1 MVKESEEPIKDSNDH
16 NSDDRFV
23 RSPDLVDLLTQGGKR
38 TVDSET
44 MIKEAQTRIW
54 GSLKK
59 GYQYPSMLEKSN
71 SFLQKHV
78 YARLD
83 MVVLYV
89 DIVGSTTMILELP
102 EEKIAIIMSSF
113 AQEMASLILQFNGF
127 VLKYAGDAV
136 IGYFVAEDNS
146 LQSADNAVSCAASML
161 TMIEKGI
168 NPILNQYDYPD
179 LMAKIGID
187 FGKNIVIRYGED
199 KENSHVDLMGPA
211 MNIASK
217 IQNFAKPNQILIG
230 NDVYQRLHPNT
241 QKSFKEIVWSKNE
254 WHYRS
259 RSTGDL
265 YQVYEYV
272 G

>member
-1 MVKESEEPIKDSNDH
+1 MSKKEGNPSDSESPNSN
-16 NSDDRFV
+16 NKLEA
-23 RSPDLVDLLTQGGKR
+23 SPTVVDLLTQGTKR
-38 TVDSET
+38 TLDSET
-44 MIKEAQTRIW
+44 MIKETQKRVW

-59 GYQYPSMLEKSN
+59 GFQYPSMLEESKK
-71 SFLQKHV
+71 FLQSHV
-78 YARLD
+78 YSRLD

-89 DIVGSTTMILELP
+89 DIVGSTSMILELP

-113 AQEMASLILQFNGF
+113 AQEMASLILHFNGL

-146 LQSADNAVSCAASML
+146 LQAADNAVSCAASML

-187 FGKNIVIRYGED
+187 FGKNIVIRYGN
-199 KENSHVDLMGPA
+199 ENEKSQLDLMGPA

-217 IQNFAKPNQILIG
+217 IQSIAKPNQILIG
-230 NDVYQRLHPNT
+230 DDVYQRLHPNT
-241 QKSFKEIVWSKNE
+241 QKSFAKIIWAKNE

-259 RSTGDL
+259 RTTGDL